1 MCWLNLRFL
10 SEKRPSF
17 AQHIGLLNDL
27 LAILTAPFD
36 VQLILFWKLCLT
48 KFISGLNNID
58 KVQGAVVYNWKPL
71 FY

>member
-1 MCWLNLRFL
+1 MLTKSQIFKW
-10 SEKRPSF
+10 KKKPSF
-17 AQHIGLLNDL
+17 AQQIGPLNDL

-36 VQLILFWKLCLT
+36 VQLILFWKLRLT